1 MFDTIDITND
11 INNLAEDS
19 VLVSFDIAAVL
30 IMHLVQ
36 IEALSEILENRKID
50 FQPVEYILEAL
61 TLQDHIFH
69 VLIVILLYIDLT

>member
-1 MFDTIDITND
+1 MFDIIDIIND

-19 VLVSFDIAAVL
+19 VLVSFDIVAVL
-30 IMHLVQ
+30 IMHLIQ

-50 FQPVEYILEAL
+50 FQPAEYILEAL
-61 TLQDHIFH
+61 KLQDHIFH